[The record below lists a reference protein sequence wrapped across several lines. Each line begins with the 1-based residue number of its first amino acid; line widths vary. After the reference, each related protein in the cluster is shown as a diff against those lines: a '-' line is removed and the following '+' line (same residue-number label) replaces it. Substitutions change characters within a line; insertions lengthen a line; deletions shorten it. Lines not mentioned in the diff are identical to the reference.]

1 MECPAVPLVV
11 STEKELSEA
20 ASQYPSAQGQGS
32 SRPRA
37 ASIDRRGWPGAL
49 RAQHVCIT
57 DATRVANAIEELQYL
72 DRALAPETHQ
82 VAEVRRVHCT
92 MLAMTGTE
100 DRREL
105 RYRLTIV
112 VEIAYHLVHLALT
125 DELAQHGAHSPF
137 VLVDRC
143 GQIAHPGRIE

>member
-1 MECPAVPLVV
+1 M
-11 STEKELSEA
+11 
-20 ASQYPSAQGQGS
+20 
-32 SRPRA
+32 
-37 ASIDRRGWPGAL
+37 
-49 RAQHVCIT
+49 CIT

-105 RYRLTIV
+105 RYRVTIV
-112 VEIAYHLVHLALT
+112 VEIAYPWYT
-125 DELAQHGAHSPF
+125 SP
-137 VLVDRC
+137 
-143 GQIAHPGRIE
+143 